1 MKTICRTVGALVRE
15 SRTRFSWIVAALAI
29 VFAVGQ
35 GCQTL
40 RELAALRF
48 VDFAI
53 DGVSNARLAGVDVER
68 IRSYQDLTATD
79 VARLGSALARQEL
92 PFAFNLHVA
101 AKNPAE
107 NNVQARLVRMD
118 WTLLLEDRETVSGI
132 LDQNFVIPPGEVTDI
147 PVRVELDLVEFFDKN
162 LQDLVELALSVSG
175 RGGEPKNVKLRAVP
189 TVDTPVGPIEYPQP
203 ITIVSRDLG
212 GSGMTS
218 NR

>member
-1 MKTICRTVGALVRE
+1 MKTICRTVGAALTG
-15 SRTRFSWIVAALAI
+15 SMGRFRWIVAALALA
-29 VFAVGQ
+29 FMAGQ

-53 DGVSNARLAGVDVER
+53 DGVSNARLAGVEVNR
-68 IRSYQDLTATD
+68 IRSYRDLTPTEM
-79 VARLGSALARQEL
+79 ARLGSALARREL
-92 PFAFNLHVA
+92 PFEFSLHVA
-101 AKNPAE
+101 ARNPAE

-118 WTLLLEDRETVSGI
+118 WTLLLEDRETISGV
-132 LDQNFVIPPGEVTDI
+132 LDQAYVIPPGGITDI
-147 PVRVELDLVEFFDKN
+147 PVQIELDLVKFFDRN

-175 RGGEPKNVKLRAVP
+175 SGGEPKNVKLRALP
-189 TVDTPVGPIEYPQP
+189 TVDTPIGAIEYPQP

-212 GSGMTS
+212 GQGATT